1 MSGALIDDVMAET
14 GASRD
19 EAVTI
24 ARAMIGAESE
34 TVILPE
40 LERDTVNLALAAA
53 GQWRFVPLGFGGAR
67 PVAFDFGAV
76 DKVAR
81 WNRIEPSP
89 FRFAGLAI
97 IEREAL
103 KAMRTT

>member
-1 MSGALIDDVMAET
+1 MSEALIDDVMAET

-34 TVILPE
+34 TVTLPE
-40 LERDTVNLALAAA
+40 LERDTVRLALAAA
-53 GQWRFVPLGFGGAR
+53 GQWRFVPIGFGGAR
-67 PVAFDFGAV
+67 PIAFDFGAV
-76 DKVAR
+76 GEIAR

-89 FRFAGLAI
+89 FLFDGFAI